1 MKLTTIYC
9 KLLNE
14 SLGENNNQKQNLSKV
29 DQQVI
34 SFILGETLDEADG
47 NKIINRL
54 LSLIDSGKRNLIT
67 GAVIATLLAS
77 SSFNS
82 ALAQS
87 PQNVKAKIEQ
97 AFNSNTSSSKEDLK
111 GGIKL
116 KNSVY
121 VDSFN
126 NNFPSGS
133 YELNSNDVTAQL
145 TKLKEFLKNNPNN
158 DYEIRITASESQV
171 PNQNNLKVGELASK
185 RAKSLSSI
193 IKQFLVDNNIQ
204 NISVNPQI
212 RVGDVK
218 WDGSDKNDEKFT
230 KDQFVQMDVI
240 VIKGEPE
247 KKGFTKTGKQA
258 TSDNDY
264 VDSVEQ
270 LNGDGEVTLSPGWI
284 PDRLVIY
291 QGGKITHD
299 TGYFVDKKMASQYQ
313 EWNFTPKHIASL
325 TKMLVDSPNSDASK
339 VNTIKTFNDFNE
351 LVSFML
357 KNKKHN
363 YKMDTRRE
371 VKEGLLELK
380 QLWDAGQRDFM
391 FYSAKSGKVDFK
403 LTPGSSGE
411 LKVFSPVKDTQFSY
425 SGYQI
430 INGKRV
436 SLEKTK

>member
-1 MKLTTIYC
+1 MKLTTIYDRIIS
-9 KLLNE
+9 E
-14 SLGENNNQKQNLSKV
+14 SLENNNSKKLTKT
-29 DQQVI
+29 DQDVV

-77 SSFNS
+77 SSFNT

-87 PQNVKAKIEQ
+87 PQNVKSKIEQ
-97 AFNSNTSSSKEDLK
+97 AFTNKSKGDEKLN
-111 GGIKL
+111 GGIKI

-133 YELNSNDVTAQL
+133 FELNADDVTNQL
-145 TKLKEFLKNNPNN
+145 NKLKEFLKNNPNN

-185 RAKSLSSI
+185 RAKSLSNI
-193 IKQFLVDNNIQ
+193 IKQFLISNNIE
-204 NISVNPQI
+204 NITVNPQI

-218 WDGSDKNDEKFT
+218 WDGSDKNDPKFT

-240 VIKGEPE
+240 AVKGENE

-258 TSDNDY
+258 TSENDY
-264 VDSVEQ
+264 VDSIEE
-270 LNGDGEVTLSPGWI
+270 LKGDGEVTLSPGWI
-284 PDRLVIY
+284 PDRIVVY
-291 QGGKITHD
+291 QDGKIIND
-299 TGYFVDKKMASQYQ
+299 TGYFVDKKMASQYP

-325 TKMLVDSPNSDASK
+325 TKMLVDSPNSDAAK
-339 VNTIKTFNDFNE
+339 VNTIKTFKDFNE

-363 YKMDTRRE
+363 FSLDSRRE
-371 VKEGLLELK
+371 IKEGLEELK
-380 QLWDAGQRDFM
+380 QLWDAGQRDFI
-391 FYSAKSGKVDFK
+391 FYSAKSGKIDFK
-403 LTPGSSGE
+403 ITPGSSGE
-411 LKVFSPVKDTQFSY
+411 LKVFSPVKDTQFNY
-425 SGYQI
+425 VGYQI

-436 SLEKTK
+436 SLEKSK

>member
-1 MKLTTIYC
+1 MKLTTIYN
-9 KLLNE
+9 KIISE
-14 SLGENNNQKQNLSKV
+14 SLENNNSKKLTKT
-29 DQQVI
+29 DQEVV

-77 SSFNS
+77 SSFNT

-87 PQNVKAKIEQ
+87 PQNVKSKIEQ
-97 AFNSNTSSSKEDLK
+97 AFNNKSNNDEKLN
-111 GGIKL
+111 GGIKV

-133 YELNSNDVTAQL
+133 FELNADDVTGQL
-145 TKLKEFLKNNPNN
+145 NKLKEFLKNNPNN

-185 RAKSLSSI
+185 RAKSLSNI
-193 IKQFLVDNNIQ
+193 INQFLIDNNIE
-204 NISVNPQI
+204 NITVKPQI

-218 WDGSDKNDEKFT
+218 WDGSDKNDPKFT

-240 VIKGEPE
+240 AIKGENE

-258 TSDNDY
+258 TSENDY
-264 VDSVEQ
+264 VDSVEE
-270 LNGDGEVTLSPGWI
+270 LRGDGEVTLSPGWI
-284 PDRLVIY
+284 PDRLVVY
-291 QGGKITHD
+291 QDGKIIND
-299 TGYFVDKKMASQYQ
+299 TGYFVDKKMASQYP

-325 TKMLVDSPNSDASK
+325 TKILVDSPNSDAAK
-339 VNTIKTFNDFNE
+339 VNTIKTFKDFNE

-363 YKMDTRRE
+363 FSMDSRRE
-371 VKEGLLELK
+371 VREGLEELK
-380 QLWDAGQRDFM
+380 QLWDAGQRDFI
-391 FYSAKSGKVDFK
+391 FYSAKSGNIDFK

>member
-1 MKLTTIYC
+1 MKLTSIYD
-9 KLLNE
+9 KIINE
-14 SLGENNNQKQNLSKV
+14 GLDNKNEQTSLSNVDKKV
-29 DQQVI
+29 V

-54 LSLIDSGKRNLIT
+54 MSLIDSGKKNLIT

-87 PQNVKAKIEQ
+87 PQNVKSKIEQ
-97 AFNSNTSSSKEDLK
+97 AFNSSSKEGEKLN
-111 GGIKL
+111 GGIKI

-126 NNFPSGS
+126 NNFSSGS
-133 YELNSNDVTAQL
+133 YELSANDVTSQL
-145 TKLKEFLKNNPNN
+145 SKLKEFLKNNPNN
-158 DYEIRITASESQV
+158 DYQIRITASESQV

-185 RAKSLSSI
+185 RAKSLSTI
-193 IKQFLVDNNIQ
+193 IKQFLIDNNIE
-204 NISVNPQI
+204 NITVSPQI

-230 KDQFVQMDVI
+230 KDQFVQMDV
-240 VIKGEPE
+240 VAIKGDNE
-247 KKGFTKTGKQA
+247 KKGFSKTGKQA
-258 TSDNDY
+258 TSENNY
-264 VDSVEQ
+264 VDSVEE
-270 LNGDGEVTLSPGWI
+270 LKGDGEVTLSPGWI

-291 QGGKITHD
+291 QDGKITHD
-299 TGYFVDKKMASQYQ
+299 TGYFVDKKMASQYP

-325 TKMLVDSPNSDASK
+325 TKMLVDSPNTDATK
-339 VNTIKTFNDFNE
+339 VNTIKTFKDFKE

-363 YKMDTRRE
+363 YSLDSRRE
-371 VKEGLLELK
+371 IKEGLEELK
-380 QLWDAGQRDFM
+380 QLWDAGQRDFI
-391 FYSAKSGKVDFK
+391 FYNAKSGKVDFK
-403 LTPGSSGE
+403 VTPGSTNE
-411 LKVFSPVKDTQFSY
+411 LKVFSPVKDTQYNY

-436 SLEKTK
+436 SLEKIK